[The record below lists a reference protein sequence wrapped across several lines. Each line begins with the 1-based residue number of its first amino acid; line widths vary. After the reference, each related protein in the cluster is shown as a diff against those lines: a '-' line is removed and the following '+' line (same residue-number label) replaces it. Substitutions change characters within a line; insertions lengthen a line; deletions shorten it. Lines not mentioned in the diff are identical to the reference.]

1 MVDINPALAANRDAI
16 AEFLAA
22 AHGDHSRRG
31 RVR

>member
-1 MVDINPALAANRDAI
+1 MVDINPALANRDAI